1 MKIKKIIKG
10 IIGIS
15 AVVGI
20 AYAAYKFGESNGEV
34 KERFRQKYDND
45 EDEYDFDEDEDGY
58 NLYDNM
64 DEPDDGCIAPAPCED
79 YWLNEYDKFCTE
91 GNDDNCDN
99 GDHFFTRLRNLD
111 SEGIPIKT
119 LFMSVFFITKYSRI
133 SNKKLR
139 DELDISFEEAEHILN
154 VLETA
159 GYVSSRDERYS
170 RKVFIRNMTLEDLL

>member
-10 IIGIS
+10 IIGIG
-15 AVVGI
+15 AVGGI
-20 AYAAYKFGESNGEV
+20 AYAAYKLGESNGEV
-34 KERFRQKYDND
+34 NERFRQKYDDD
-45 EDEYDFDEDEDGY
+45 EDEYDFDDDEEGY

-64 DEPDDGCIAPAPCED
+64 VEPDDGCIAPAPCED

-139 DELDISFEEAEHILN
+139 DELEISFEEAEHILN

-159 GYVSSRDERYS
+159 GYVSSRDERYC